1 MLTNCIREIGARL
14 MMIKKRK
21 RRIPGLVE
29 LVRIVSFGRPS
40 LVSYGRMQAR
50 SVRMLL
56 KSPSMSGLSSQAGG
70 SNACNAQIREA
81 PKC

>member
-14 MMIKKRK
+14 IMIKKRK

-29 LVRIVSFGRPS
+29 LVRIVNFGRPS

-56 KSPSMSGLSSQAGG
+56 KSPSRGELSSQAGG
-70 SNACNAQIREA
+70 SSACYAQIREA